1 MHNNDK
7 TFENILNSSNGK
19 INRKALE
26 NAAKTGNADSLVKSL
41 SQEDKNK
48 LNEILSD
55 KQKLSEVLKSPQAAL
70 LLKFLQ
76 GGKGKNGWFNSKTF
90 GTA

>member
-7 TFENILNSSNGK
+7 TFENIFNSSNGK
-19 INRKALE
+19 IDRKALE
-26 NAAKTGNADSLVKSL
+26 NAAKTGNTDSLVNSL

-55 KQKLSEVLKSPQAAL
+55 KQKLSEVLKSPQAAI

-90 GTA
+90 GTS

>member
-19 INRKALE
+19 IDRKTLE
-26 NAAKTGNADSLVKSL
+26 NAAKTGNADSLVKNL

-76 GGKGKNGWFNSKTF
+76 GGKGKNG
-90 GTA
+90 

>member
-76 GGKGKNGWFNSKTF
+76 GGKGKNG
-90 GTA
+90 